1 MTDPER
7 MLSELWDE
15 DEPPACDTAFVI
27 AVMERVE
34 QRRLALAAA
43 WLVLAT
49 AATGAA
55 AWALAP
61 VLQGLAQPLVQA
73 GPGLGVVAAAAA
85 LAAMLWSWTS
95 ARPAAQR
102 QGLEL

>member
-7 MLSELWDE
+7 RLSELWDE
-15 DEPPACDTAFVI
+15 DEPPASDAAFVI

-34 QRRLALAAA
+34 QRRLALAAGG
-43 WLVLAT
+43 LVLAT
-49 AATGAA
+49 AVTGAA

-73 GPGLGVVAAAAA
+73 GPELGVVAGAALVAAA
-85 LAAMLWSWTS
+85 LWSWAS
-95 ARPAAQR
+95 ARPVAEA
-102 QGLEL
+102 